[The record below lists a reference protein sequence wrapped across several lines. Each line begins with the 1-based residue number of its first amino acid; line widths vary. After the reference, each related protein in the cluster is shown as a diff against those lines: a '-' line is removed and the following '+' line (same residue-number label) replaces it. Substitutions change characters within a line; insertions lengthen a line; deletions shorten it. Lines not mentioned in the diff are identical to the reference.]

1 MAAQLSSAKQTGKL
15 FQVAVVGAGA
25 NDLEIF
31 SRIFAIT
38 RYRPRSY
45 HLKVVSENSSLGDL
59 SSAANADIYVV
70 NLHNTH
76 AIHCWH
82 RLSALISAEH
92 RKPVLKISKV
102 TPTTE
107 SGSEFTISWP
117 INPAKLLQSLDNY
130 TIRHLHYYPEF
141 EIGSDVEPSVAT
153 LKNFKAINL
162 TTHAQQHSV
171 KQGSGL
177 QNVAQENKIRILVAD
192 DSLAVRRQLKME
204 FDVMDAKLNLVIDG
218 ESAVKAAETE
228 QYDVIFLDVVMPGID
243 GYAACK
249 SIKRSKLNKNTP
261 VIMLTSRSSTFDKL
275 KGMLAGCDT
284 YLTKPI
290 NHNEFQDITQKHIN
304 AHKERTQKLENE
316 Q

>member
-1 MAAQLSSAKQTGKL
+1 MAAQLSSAKQPGKL
-15 FQVAVVGAGA
+15 FQVAVIGAGA

-59 SSAANADIYVV
+59 TSAANADIYVV
-70 NLHNTH
+70 NLHNSH
-76 AIHCWH
+76 AVHCWH
-82 RLSALISAEH
+82 RLSALIASER
-92 RKPVLKISKV
+92 RKPVLKISKI
-102 TPTTE
+102 TPATE

-117 INPAKLLQSLDNY
+117 INPAKLLQSLDSY

-141 EIGSDVEPSVAT
+141 EIGSEVEPSVAT
-153 LKNFKAINL
+153 VKNFKAINL
-162 TTHAQQHSV
+162 TTHVQQVS
-171 KQGSGL
+171 S
-177 QNVAQENKIRILVAD
+177 QENKLRILVAD

-204 FDVMDAKLNLVIDG
+204 FDVMDAKLNLVVDG
-218 ESAVKAAETE
+218 ESAIKAAENE

-261 VIMLTSRSSTFDKL
+261 VIMLTSRSSKFDKL
-275 KGMLAGCDT
+275 KGVLAGCDT

-290 NHNEFQDITQKHIN
+290 NHNEFKEITQKHFE
-304 AHKERTQKLENE
+304 AHKTRTQKLEN
-316 Q
+316 

>member
-1 MAAQLSSAKQTGKL
+1 MSAQLSTAKQPGKL
-15 FQVAVVGAGA
+15 FQVAVVGAIA

-31 SRIFAIT
+31 ERIFAIPL
-38 RYRPRSY
+38 YRARSY

-59 SSAANADIYVV
+59 SGAANADIFVV
-70 NLHNTH
+70 NLHSTH
-76 AIHCWH
+76 AVHCWH
-82 RLSALISAEH
+82 RLSALIDADR

-102 TPTTE
+102 TPSTE
-107 SGSEFTISWP
+107 TGSEFTISWP
-117 INPAKLLQSLDNY
+117 INPSKLLQSLDNY

-141 EIGSDVEPSVAT
+141 EIGSETEPSVAT
-153 LKNFKAINL
+153 VKNFKAINL
-162 TTHAQQHSV
+162 TTHM
-171 KQGSGL
+171 QGS
-177 QNVAQENKIRILVAD
+177 QQENPLKILVAD

-204 FDVMDAKLNLVIDG
+204 FDVLNAKLNLVEDG

-261 VIMLTSRSSTFDKL
+261 VVMLTSRSSKFDKL
-275 KGMLAGCDT
+275 KGILAGCDT

-290 NHNEFQDITQKHIN
+290 NHNEFKEVTEKHLNI
-304 AHKERTQKLENE
+304 HKARTQNVEKD

>member
-1 MAAQLSSAKQTGKL
+1 MAAQLSSAKQPGKL
-15 FQVAVVGAGA
+15 FQVAVIGAGA
-25 NDLEIF
+25 SDLEIF

-59 SSAANADIYVV
+59 TSAANADIYVV
-70 NLHNTH
+70 NLHNSH
-76 AIHCWH
+76 AVHCWH
-82 RLSALISAEH
+82 RLSALIGAER
-92 RKPVLKISKV
+92 RKPVLKISKI
-102 TPTTE
+102 TPATE

-141 EIGSDVEPSVAT
+141 EIGSEVEPSVAT
-153 LKNFKAINL
+153 VKNFKAINL
-162 TTHAQQHSV
+162 TTHVQKNAT
-171 KQGSGL
+171 
-177 QNVAQENKIRILVAD
+177 QENKLKILVAD

-204 FDVMDAKLNLVIDG
+204 FDVLDAKINLVADG
-218 ESAVKAAETE
+218 EAAVKAAEAE

-261 VIMLTSRSSTFDKL
+261 VIMLTSRSSKFDKL
-275 KGMLAGCDT
+275 KGVLAGCDT

-290 NHNEFQDITQKHIN
+290 NHNEFKEITQKHFD
-304 AHKERTQKLENE
+304 AHKARTQKLENE

>member
-1 MAAQLSSAKQTGKL
+1 MVAQLSSAKQPGKL

-25 NDLEIF
+25 SDLEIF

-45 HLKVVSENSSLGDL
+45 QLKVVSENSSLSEL
-59 SSAANADIYVV
+59 SSAANADIFVV
-70 NLHNTH
+70 NLHNSH
-76 AIHCWH
+76 AVHCWH
-82 RLSALISAEH
+82 RLSALIAADR

-102 TPTTE
+102 TPSTE
-107 SGSEFTISWP
+107 NGSEFTISWP

-130 TIRHLHYYPEF
+130 TIRHLHFYPEF
-141 EIGSDVEPSVAT
+141 EIGSDVEPSSASV
-153 LKNFKAINL
+153 KNFKAINL
-162 TTHAQQHSV
+162 TSLMQKNQQ
-171 KQGSGL
+171 
-177 QNVAQENKIRILVAD
+177 QENRLKILVAD

-204 FDVMDAKLNLVIDG
+204 FDALNANLNLVEDG
-218 ESAVKAAETE
+218 EAAVKAAENE

-261 VIMLTSRSSTFDKL
+261 VVMLTSRSSKFDKL

-290 NHNEFQDITQKHIN
+290 NHNEFKAITEKHIN
-304 AHKERTQKLENE
+304 AQKNRNQKMENE

>member
-1 MAAQLSSAKQTGKL
+1 MAAQLSSVKQTGKL

-31 SRIFAIT
+31 ARIFAIT

-45 HLKVVSENSSLGDL
+45 HLKVVSENSSLGEL
-59 SSAANADIYVV
+59 TSAANADIYVV
-70 NLHNTH
+70 NLHNPH
-76 AIHCWH
+76 AVHCWH
-82 RLSALISAEH
+82 RLSALIATDR

-102 TPTTE
+102 TPATE
-107 SGSEFTISWP
+107 TGSEFTISWP

-153 LKNFKAINL
+153 VKNFKAINL
-162 TTHAQQHSV
+162 TTHAQQSV
-171 KQGSGL
+171 P
-177 QNVAQENKIRILVAD
+177 QENKLRILVAD

-204 FDVMDAKLNLVIDG
+204 FDVMDAKVNLVADG
-218 ESAVKAAETE
+218 EAAVKAAESE
-228 QYDVIFLDVVMPGID
+228 NYDVIFLDVVMPGID

-261 VIMLTSRSSTFDKL
+261 VIMLTSRSSKFDKL
-275 KGMLAGCDT
+275 KGVLAGCDT

-290 NHNEFQDITQKHIN
+290 NHNEFKSITQKHFD
-304 AHKERTQKLENE
+304 AHKSRTQKLENE

>member
-1 MAAQLSSAKQTGKL
+1 MVAQLSSAKQPGKL

-45 HLKVVSENSSLGDL
+45 QLKVVSENSSLADL
-59 SSAANADIYVV
+59 GSAANADIFVV
-70 NLHNTH
+70 NLHSSH
-76 AIHCWH
+76 AVHCWH
-82 RLSALISAEH
+82 RLSALIAEDR

-102 TPTTE
+102 TPATE
-107 SGSEFTISWP
+107 TGSEFTISWP
-117 INPAKLLQSLDNY
+117 INPAKLLQSLDSY

-141 EIGSDVEPSVAT
+141 EIGSEVEPSLASV
-153 LKNFKAINL
+153 KNFKAINL
-162 TTHAQQHSV
+162 TSHMQQNAHPEER
-171 KQGSGL
+171 L
-177 QNVAQENKIRILVAD
+177 RILVAD

-204 FDVMDAKLNLVIDG
+204 FDALNAKLNLVEDG
-218 ESAVKAAETE
+218 ESAVQAAENE
-228 QYDVIFLDVVMPGID
+228 QFDVIFLDVVMPGID

-261 VIMLTSRSSTFDKL
+261 VVLLTSRSSKFDKL

-290 NHNEFQDITQKHIN
+290 NHNEFKAVTEKHIN
-304 AHKERTQKLENE
+304 AQKNRNPKMENE

>member
-1 MAAQLSSAKQTGKL
+1 MVAQVSSAKQPGKL

-25 NDLEIF
+25 SDLEIF

-45 HLKVVSENSSLGDL
+45 HLKVVSENSSLGEL
-59 SSAANADIYVV
+59 GSAANADIFVV
-70 NLHNTH
+70 NLHNSH
-76 AIHCWH
+76 AVHCWH
-82 RLSALISAEH
+82 RLSALIASDR

-102 TPTTE
+102 TPSTE
-107 SGSEFTISWP
+107 HGSEFTISWP

-141 EIGSDVEPSVAT
+141 EIGSDIEPSVASV
-153 LKNFKAINL
+153 KNFKAINL
-162 TTHAQQHSV
+162 TSNMQQNSHPEDR
-171 KQGSGL
+171 L
-177 QNVAQENKIRILVAD
+177 RILVAD

-204 FDVMDAKLNLVIDG
+204 FDALNAKLNLVEDG
-218 ESAVKAAETE
+218 ESAVHAAEQE

-249 SIKRSKLNKNTP
+249 SIKRSKFNKHTP
-261 VIMLTSRSSTFDKL
+261 VVMLTSRSSKFDKL
-275 KGMLAGCDT
+275 KGILAGCDT

-290 NHNEFQDITQKHIN
+290 NHNEFKAVTEKHIN
-304 AHKERTQKLENE
+304 ALKNRNPKMENE

>member
-1 MAAQLSSAKQTGKL
+1 MAAQLSTAKQRGKL

-38 RYRPRSY
+38 RYRQRSY

-70 NLHNTH
+70 NLHNSH
-76 AIHCWH
+76 AVHCWH
-82 RLSALISAEH
+82 RLSALINTAR

-102 TPTTE
+102 TPASE

-141 EIGSDVEPSVAT
+141 EIGSEVEPSVAI
-153 LKNFKAINL
+153 LKNFKAISL
-162 TTHAQQHSV
+162 TTNAQQNL
-171 KQGSGL
+171 L
-177 QNVAQENKIRILVAD
+177 QQRSSPQQRLRILVAD

-204 FDVMDAKLNLVIDG
+204 FDVMNAKLNLVIDG
-218 ESAVKAAETE
+218 ESAVKAAEAE

-243 GYAACK
+243 GYAVCK
-249 SIKRSKLNKNTP
+249 NIKRSKLNKNTP
-261 VIMLTSRSSTFDKL
+261 VIMLTSRASTFDKL
-275 KGMLAGCDT
+275 KGVLAGCDT

-290 NHNEFQDITQKHIN
+290 NHNEFKEITQKYFN
-304 AHKERTQKLENE
+304 AHKDRTQKMENE

>member
-1 MAAQLSSAKQTGKL
+1 MMAAQVSSAKQPGKL

-25 NDLEIF
+25 SDLEIF

-45 HLKVVSENSSLGDL
+45 HLKVVSENSSLGEL
-59 SSAANADIYVV
+59 NSAANADIFVV
-70 NLHNTH
+70 NLHNSH
-76 AIHCWH
+76 AVHCWH
-82 RLSALISAEH
+82 RLSSLIATER

-102 TPTTE
+102 TPSTE
-107 SGSEFTISWP
+107 HGSEFTISWP

-141 EIGSDVEPSVAT
+141 EIGSDVEPSVASM
-153 LKNFKAINL
+153 KNFKAINL
-162 TTHAQQHSV
+162 TTHVQQQPS
-171 KQGSGL
+171 
-177 QNVAQENKIRILVAD
+177 AENRLKVLVAD

-204 FDVMDAKLNLVIDG
+204 FDVMSANLNLVEDG

-228 QYDVIFLDVVMPGID
+228 HYDVIFLDVVMPGID

-261 VIMLTSRSSTFDKL
+261 VIMLTSRSSKFDKL
-275 KGMLAGCDT
+275 KGILAGCDT

-290 NHNEFQDITQKHIN
+290 NHNEFKAITEKHLT
-304 AHKERTQKLENE
+304 KKLENE

>member
-1 MAAQLSSAKQTGKL
+1 MVAQLSSAKQPGKL

-25 NDLEIF
+25 SDLEIF

-45 HLKVVSENSSLGDL
+45 QLKVVSENSSLSEL
-59 SSAANADIYVV
+59 SSAANADIFVV
-70 NLHNTH
+70 NLHNSH
-76 AIHCWH
+76 AVHCWH
-82 RLSALISAEH
+82 RLSALIAADR

-102 TPTTE
+102 TPSTE
-107 SGSEFTISWP
+107 NGSEFTISWP

-130 TIRHLHYYPEF
+130 TIRHLHFYPEF
-141 EIGSDVEPSVAT
+141 EIGSDVEPSSASV
-153 LKNFKAINL
+153 KNFKAINL
-162 TTHAQQHSV
+162 TSLMQKNPQ
-171 KQGSGL
+171 
-177 QNVAQENKIRILVAD
+177 QENRLKILVAD

-204 FDVMDAKLNLVIDG
+204 FDALNANLNLVEDG
-218 ESAVKAAETE
+218 ESAVKAAENE

-261 VIMLTSRSSTFDKL
+261 VVMLTSRSSKFDKL

-290 NHNEFQDITQKHIN
+290 NHNEFKAITEKHIN
-304 AHKERTQKLENE
+304 AQKNRNQKMENE

>member
-1 MAAQLSSAKQTGKL
+1 MAAQLSSAKQAGKL
-15 FQVAVVGAGA
+15 FQVAVVGAGS

-59 SSAANADIYVV
+59 SSAANADIFVV
-70 NLHNTH
+70 NLHNSH

-82 RLSALISAEH
+82 RLSALITAER

-141 EIGSDVEPSVAT
+141 EIGSEVEPSVAT

-162 TTHAQQHSV
+162 TTHAQQNAAQQNSV
-171 KQGSGL
+171 QDKQ
-177 QNVAQENKIRILVAD
+177 IRILVAD

-204 FDVMDAKLNLVIDG
+204 FDVIDAKLNLVADG
-218 ESAVKAAETE
+218 ESAVKAADIE

-261 VIMLTSRSSTFDKL
+261 VVMLTSRSSKFDKL
-275 KGMLAGCDT
+275 KGVLAGCDT

-290 NHNEFQDITQKHIN
+290 NHNEFKEITQKHID
-304 AHKERTQKLENE
+304 AHKARTQKLENE
-316 Q
+316 

>member
-1 MAAQLSSAKQTGKL
+1 MAAQLSSAKQPGKL

-45 HLKVVSENSSLGDL
+45 HLKVVSENSSLGEL
-59 SSAANADIYVV
+59 TSAANADIYVV
-70 NLHNTH
+70 NLHNSH
-76 AIHCWH
+76 AVHCWH
-82 RLSALISAEH
+82 RLSTLISAER

-141 EIGSDVEPSVAT
+141 EIGSEVEPSVAT
-153 LKNFKAINL
+153 VKNFKAINL
-162 TTHAQQHSV
+162 STHAQQES
-171 KQGSGL
+171 Q
-177 QNVAQENKIRILVAD
+177 QENKLRILVAD

-204 FDVMDAKLNLVIDG
+204 FDVMDAKINLVADG
-218 ESAVKAAETE
+218 EAAVKAAENE
-228 QYDVIFLDVVMPGID
+228 EYDVIFLDVVMPGID

-249 SIKRSKLNKNTP
+249 TIKRSKLNKNTP
-261 VIMLTSRSSTFDKL
+261 VIMLTSRSSKFDKL
-275 KGMLAGCDT
+275 KGVLAGCDT

-290 NHNEFQDITQKHIN
+290 NHNEFKEITQKHFD
-304 AHKERTQKLENE
+304 AHKARTQKLENE